1 MHLMHRYRHLRR
13 MGLNTASSVSQERVL
28 GIDTFLL
35 PNEVFTIWEHPIDV
49 QPMLRYL
56 VPKLGTKLRS

>member
-1 MHLMHRYRHLRR
+1 